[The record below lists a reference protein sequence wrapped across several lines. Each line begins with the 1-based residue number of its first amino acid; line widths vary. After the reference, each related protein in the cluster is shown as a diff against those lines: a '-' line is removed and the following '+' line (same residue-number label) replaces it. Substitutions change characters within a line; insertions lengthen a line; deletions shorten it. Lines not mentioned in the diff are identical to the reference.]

1 MKKLGMLL
9 SLVTCFGL
17 FCVGC
22 GPDATTK
29 KTETK
34 AVETVTPPT
43 DTKAGEQKTTT
54 EKTQTTPATGEKK

>member
-34 AVETVTPPT
+34 TSATSKPAT

-54 EKTQTTPATGEKK
+54 ETSTTTPATGDKK